1 MCTTLELRNTKI
13 QKIYKSFFFKVT
25 KICRNNKWH
34 VLRLCKKFTKVQQKQ
49 QIQWQRLRNIKNS
62 LQISGTSALPE
73 IYVTLMQGK
82 FMSATKLC
90 CWVHKLCL
98 LFQYLL
104 EKGKFFHYLIF
115 EIHIILRK
123 RLLFTAELV
132 ISQQAIYIP
141 HHLVCSTSKLNLL
154 RRKKRNT

>member
-1 MCTTLELRNTKI
+1 MTRAQIMQKVHQGATKAANTMTT
-13 QKIYKSFFFKVT
+13 VT
-25 KICRNNKWH
+25 KHQEFTANIWH
-34 VLRLCKKFTKVQQKQ
+34 FC
-49 QIQWQRLRNIKNS
+49 
-62 LQISGTSALPE
+62 TSWNCE

-98 LFQYLL
+98 LVQYLL

-141 HHLVCSTSKLNLL
+141 HHFVCSTSKLNLL